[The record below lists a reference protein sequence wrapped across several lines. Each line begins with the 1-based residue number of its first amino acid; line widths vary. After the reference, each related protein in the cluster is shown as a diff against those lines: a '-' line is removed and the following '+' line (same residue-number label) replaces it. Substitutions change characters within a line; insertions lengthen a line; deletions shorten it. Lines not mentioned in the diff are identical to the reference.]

1 MFENNFDTIK
11 KEVNNLLKKTNNGLD
26 IDFTKDSFDKNVNA
40 YIGKDI
46 EGDKGWRVFPIRLA
60 YKNIESTK
68 KSISKIN

>member
-1 MFENNFDTIK
+1 MFENNFDTI

-46 EGDKGWRVFPIRLA
+46 GEIKDGEFPIRLA

-68 KSISKIN
+68 KYFQN